1 MRFMLIV
8 KADDDS
14 EAGVMPGKED
24 IDAMGRYNEELIK
37 AGILLAAD
45 GLHPSS
51 AGARLTF
58 RGGRATV
65 TDGPFAE
72 TKELIAGY
80 WVIDVSSRE
89 EALEWAGRAP
99 FQDGAVLE
107 LRKVFEASDFPPEA
121 LSPGAA
127 AKEQAWRDEHQKPI
141 TG

>member
-8 KADDDS
+8 KANEDS
-14 EAGVMPGKED
+14 EAGVMPTKEA
-24 IDAMGRYNEELIK
+24 IEAMGRYNEELIK
-37 AGILLAAD
+37 AGIMLAAD

-51 AGARLTF
+51 NGARLTF
-58 RGGRATV
+58 KGGRATV
-65 TDGPFAE
+65 TDGPFTE

-80 WVIDVSSRE
+80 WVLDVSSRE

-99 FQDGAVLE
+99 FEDGAVLE
-107 LRKVFEASDFPPEA
+107 LRKVFEASDFPA
-121 LSPGAA
+121 DILSPENA

>member
-8 KADDDS
+8 KANEDS
-14 EAGVMPGKED
+14 EAGVMPTKEAM
-24 IDAMGRYNEELIK
+24 DAMNRFNEELIK
-37 AGILLAAD
+37 AGIMLAAD

-51 AGARLTF
+51 NGARLTF
-58 RGGRATV
+58 KDGKATV

-72 TKELIAGY
+72 TKELIAGF
-80 WVIDVSSRE
+80 WVLDVSSRE

-99 FQDGAVLE
+99 FEDGAVLE
-107 LRKVFEASDFPPEA
+107 LRKVFEASDFPPEI
-121 LSPGAA
+121 LSPEDA